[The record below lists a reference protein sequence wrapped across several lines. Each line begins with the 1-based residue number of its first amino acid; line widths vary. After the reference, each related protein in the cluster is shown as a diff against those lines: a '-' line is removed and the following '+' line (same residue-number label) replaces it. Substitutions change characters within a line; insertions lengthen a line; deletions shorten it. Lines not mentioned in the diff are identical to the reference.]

1 MSEFDH
7 EDLVK
12 RLLLL
17 RQEFE
22 AEFVIIKRNSWSKD
36 AEEVVR
42 EILGRTLRD
51 VLVVAPIVAAFPL
64 LQVKGTIPTSACKP
78 KRRCDVNLYRTS
90 LLLLLA
96 VAGTAAAY
104 SQAVPPWSKG
114 ANNPAARKGHEFH
127 VADVDNVPDIHGN
140 PADARLVIFIGGN
153 QFFVLPKLI
162 TAFEQKHPEFQGRIF
177 YETLPPGILRKQIAA
192 DGAITLGNLTI
203 QVKPDVYEA
212 GARVLREMEQHG
224 RVKGVVEYATNDL
237 EIMVPV
243 GNPKR
248 IQSLNDLARPD
259 LRLSM
264 PNPQW
269 EGIANQIADSLR
281 KAGGESLYQA
291 VYQDKVKNG
300 KTVLTQIHHRQ
311 TPMRIMTGQL
321 DAGVTWA
328 SELRF
333 QQSIN
338 NPIEGV
344 TISANQNTTAIYVA
358 GVLKNSPHPETA
370 TLWLEFLKSQE
381 AQDLSRVRLW
391 FDEELTPGEES
402 WHHSPVFDTG
412 DGSCWS
418 MRL

>member
-1 MSEFDH
+1 
-7 EDLVK
+7 V
-12 RLLLL
+12 
-17 RQEFE
+17 
-22 AEFVIIKRNSWSKD
+22 IKRNSWSKD
-36 AEEVVR
+36 AEEIVR
-42 EILGRTLRD
+42 EMPGRTLPGLP
-51 VLVVAPIVAAFPL
+51 VFAPMVAAVAL
-64 LQVKGTIPTSACKP
+64 LQVKITTPTSPCKP
-78 KRRCDVNLYRTS
+78 KGRSDVKLSRTS
-90 LLLLLA
+90 LLMLLA
-96 VAGTAAAY
+96 IAGMAVAY

-114 ANNPAARKGHEFH
+114 TNNPAAQKGYEFH

-153 QFFVLPKLI
+153 QFFVPPKLI
-162 TAFEQKHPEFQGRIF
+162 TAFEQKHPELQGHIF

-237 EIMVPV
+237 EIMVPA
-243 GNPKR
+243 GNPKK
-248 IQSLNDLARPD
+248 IQSLNDLARLD

-281 KAGGESLYQA
+281 KAGGESLYEA

-328 SELRF
+328 SEVRF

-338 NPIEGV
+338 NPIGGV
-344 TISANQNTTAIYVA
+344 AIPANQNTTAIYA
-358 GVLKNSPHPETA
+358 GGVLKNAPHPELA
-370 TLWLEFLKSQE
+370 ARWLEFLKSQE
-381 AQDLSRVRLW
+381 AQDIYHQ
-391 FDEELTPGEES
+391 FG
-402 WHHSPVFDTG
+402 FG
-412 DGSCWS
+412 S
-418 MRL
+418 MRNSR